1 MSDDDRKT
9 WVFPIVG
16 FSTDLCVQF
25 SERMRSMMRSFGM
38 DFFFF
43 LVAEAKDRMA
53 RESFRAL
60 IPCRKPKSN
69 DNEI

>member
-16 FSTDLCVQF
+16 FSTDLCVRF
-25 SERMRSMMRSFGM
+25 SERMRSMMRRFGM

-43 LVAEAKDRMA
+43 FFVAENGWDFFFFFWVAEARD
-53 RESFRAL
+53 
-60 IPCRKPKSN
+60 
-69 DNEI
+69 

>member
-16 FSTDLCVQF
+16 FSIDLCVQF

-43 LVAEAKDRMA
+43 GCGSKR
-53 RESFRAL
+53 
-60 IPCRKPKSN
+60 SN
-69 DNEI
+69 GL